1 MCKDGE
7 GGEGSESGEDGESVS
22 GECVRMVSVLGW

>member
-7 GGEGSESGEDGESVS
+7 GGEGSESGEGGESVS
-22 GECVRMVSVLGW
+22 GECVRMMSVLGW